1 MRRNMYAHMKLSK
14 VKYAYDDD
22 DDNDDG
28 VVGFRCVWLVEV
40 VIPIE

>member
-1 MRRNMYAHMKLSK
+1 MYAHMKLSK

-22 DDNDDG
+22 DDDG
-28 VVGFRCVWLVEV
+28 VMGFRCVWLVEV